1 MFVGV
6 GASRVRD
13 LFQTARK
20 MGRAIIF
27 VDEIDSIGR
36 KRGAGLGGGHDEREQ
51 TLNQMLSEMDG
62 FEATEGIV
70 MIAATNRPDIL
81 DPALLRPGRFDR
93 QVVVPLPELSE
104 RLAVLNV
111 HAKGKSV
118 GSDVDMS
125 VVARG
130 TPGMSGADLANLV
143 NEAALHAVREDRN
156 VVTMSDFDYAR
167 DRMLMGQRR
176 ESLAMSER
184 EKELTAYH
192 EGGHAVCAA
201 VLPNADPI
209 HKVTILPMGM
219 ALGVTMQ
226 LPEEDRHSYEKD
238 WIEERIVVAMGGR
251 IAEQLVFGVMSSGAS
266 NDLVTSTEFARRMVR
281 EFGMSDRIGPMAW
294 GSQQQVFL
302 GDDLMH
308 TREYS
313 DETARVIDEEVEH
326 ILRSCEDRCR
336 AILTEYRYS
345 LDLVA
350 RGLLEHET
358 IDGAEVVR
366 LVELGR
372 SGGGSGGGGGLPT
385 GGPGTGGGD
394 SSASVPSAAG
404 LTRSP
409 YPGSTEPRTVPVTEP
424 AGDEQPVPQ
433 SEPAH
438 ASDAEPATA
447 DDDRPAVWAHH
458 HGATPPPAT

>member
-1 MFVGV
+1 
-6 GASRVRD
+6 
-13 LFQTARK
+13 
-20 MGRAIIF
+20 
-27 VDEIDSIGR
+27 
-36 KRGAGLGGGHDEREQ
+36 
-51 TLNQMLSEMDG
+51 
-62 FEATEGIV
+62 
-70 MIAATNRPDIL
+70 
-81 DPALLRPGRFDR
+81 
-93 QVVVPLPELSE
+93 
-104 RLAVLNV
+104 
-111 HAKGKSV
+111 
-118 GSDVDMS
+118 
-125 VVARG
+125 
-130 TPGMSGADLANLV
+130 
-143 NEAALHAVREDRN
+143 
-156 VVTMSDFDYAR
+156 
-167 DRMLMGQRR
+167 
-176 ESLAMSER
+176 
-184 EKELTAYH
+184 
-192 EGGHAVCAA
+192 
-201 VLPNADPI
+201 
-209 HKVTILPMGM
+209 
-219 ALGVTMQ
+219 
-226 LPEEDRHSYEKD
+226 
-238 WIEERIVVAMGGR
+238 
-251 IAEQLVFGVMSSGAS
+251 
-266 NDLVTSTEFARRMVR
+266 
-281 EFGMSDRIGPMAW
+281 MAW

-385 GGPGTGGGD
+385 GGPGTGGDD

-424 AGDEQPVPQ
+424 AGGEQPAPQ

-447 DDDRPAVWAHH
+447 DDDRPAVWAHR